1 MATNDRS
8 GIAVYPSAPSIS
20 PQPEPK
26 TSSQPKRSFTSSM
39 RLRPNLV
46 QGRIGW
52 CQGCVMSTLY
62 VLCCGPCCCWLS
74 EECCMMAQ

>member
-1 MATNDRS
+1 MCT
-8 GIAVYPSAPSIS
+8 VYPSAPSIS

-46 QGRIGW
+46 QDRIGW
-52 CQGCVMSTLY
+52 CQGWYRQDLHQTQIFNV
-62 VLCCGPCCCWLS
+62 
-74 EECCMMAQ
+74 QHNII